1 MGINPVMTSSSGQ
14 MFGSPQRQAL
24 PWLPSQTFTDL
35 VGACSYLAMAR
46 RGRSAR
52 AQRNRSRHSNQDRD
66 HETLKV
72 SIRQS
77 GDTTVTKGQQS
88 LPASNTNHPVYSI
101 AVIPLAVEADPTK
114 PHGHRPGWANDR
126 AYRSTATVAKGQTS
140 ATWEFLTNQNQA
152 VNTIDTQ
159 AASIEYT
166 INDDDA
172 TPGQVCWASLWQKPI
187 DTLTYTCPPPSFSG
201 QQDGQGVP
209 VLRYGAAHRQRR
221 GRAGQPD
228 LHDGRWPCRRSA
240 LPVDQPCRQPG
251 GGFADTRGQ
260 QHRPGAIP
268 QYQCQ
273 TMAGDFFRGSLTTLK
288 LKFK

>member
-1 MGINPVMTSSSGQ
+1 MAERVRY
-14 MFGSPQRQAL
+14 SPTENRI
-24 PWLPSQTFTDL
+24 PSCTCPELGFSTGLDQGTTYAVEVRARNAGG
-35 VGACSYLAMAR
+35 VGPGTATKTATT
-46 RGRSAR
+46 
-52 AQRNRSRHSNQDRD
+52 
-66 HETLKV
+66 ETLKV
-72 SIRQS
+72 SIRHS
-77 GDTTVTKGQQS
+77 GDTTVTEGQQS
-88 LPASNTNHPVYSI
+88 LPASNTNRPVYSI

-187 DTLTYTCPPPSFSG
+187 DTLTYTCSTTTFSG

-209 VLRYGAAHRQRR
+209 VLRLWCGTPPAAVARWPARLNTTVD
-221 GRAGQPD
+221 GRADAPRFQLTSLADNQAVD
-228 LHDGRWPCRRSA
+228 LQIRAVNNIG
-240 LPVDQPCRQPG
+240 PG
-251 GGFADTRGQ
+251 PYLSINAKPWQGTFSEV
-260 QHRPGAIP
+260 P
-268 QYQCQ
+268 
-273 TMAGDFFRGSLTTLK
+273 
-288 LKFK
+288 